1 MSSYA
6 VAVKHHQAVARD
18 TVTLLLEKPAGF
30 AFKAGQ
36 SVDLTLIDP
45 PKTDAK
51 GPKRALSIVSAPHEN
66 HLQFA
71 TRVRDS
77 AFKQTLRDLPIGTRV
92 QVEGPFGSMTLHGNT
107 SRRAIFIAG
116 GIGITPFMS
125 MLRQAAH
132 DDLPHSLSLIY
143 SNRRPED
150 APFLT
155 ELEELARQRRG
166 SFQLMATM
174 TGAADPAWHGRVG
187 TVNAE
192 LIRSVR
198 VPPGQPV
205 FYVAGP
211 PAMVAAMRAL
221 LNGMGVEDDDIRSED
236 FAGY

>member
-1 MSSYA
+1 MSSYE
-6 VAVKHHQAVARD
+6 VALKHREPVARD
-18 TVTLLLEKPAGF
+18 TVTLKFEKPAGF

-36 SVDLTLIDP
+36 SLDLTLINP
-45 PKTDAK
+45 ARTDAK
-51 GPKRALSIVSAPHEN
+51 GPKRALSIVSAPYEE
-66 HLQFA
+66 HLQVA

-77 AFKQTLRDLPIGTRV
+77 VFKQALRDMPVGTRV
-92 QVEGPFGSMTLHGNT
+92 QVEGPFGSMTLHGNR
-107 SRRAIFIAG
+107 SRRGIFVAG

-150 APFLT
+150 APFLA
-155 ELEELARQRRG
+155 ELEELARRRRG
-166 SFQLMATM
+166 TFQLVTTM

-187 TVNAE
+187 TINAG
-192 LIRSVR
+192 LIESVR
-198 VPPGQPV
+198 VPPAMPI

-211 PAMVAAMRAL
+211 PALVAAMRAV